1 MKNYKKQL
9 KHIARKTQRYI
20 PTIVFAVF
28 AAMCG
33 FIIWTSGQQALR
45 EPAEGAVLDQISSS
59 SRPQLDDNAAETLQ
73 RLEDKNIEV
82 KALFEES
89 RNNPFSE

>member
-9 KHIARKTQRYI
+9 KNFVRKVQKYV
-20 PTIVFAVF
+20 PTLVFAIF

-33 FIIWTSGQQALR
+33 FIVWTSGQQALR
-45 EPAEGAVLDQISSS
+45 EPADGAVLDQISSS
-59 SRPQLDDNAAETLQ
+59 SRPKLDDNAAETLKN
-73 RLEDKNIEV
+73 LEDQNIEI

-89 RNNPFSE
+89 RNNPFAE